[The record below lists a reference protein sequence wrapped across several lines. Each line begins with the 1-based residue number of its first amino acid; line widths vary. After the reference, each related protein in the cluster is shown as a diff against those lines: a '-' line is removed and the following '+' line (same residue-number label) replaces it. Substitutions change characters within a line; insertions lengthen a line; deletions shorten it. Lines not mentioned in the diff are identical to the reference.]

1 MIQFAKNLVIIIS
14 LPAFITLHGFQ
25 GMPIRINTNT
35 IQWYQDNLIDNAEQK
50 TKIGFVD
57 GNTETVIETCDQ
69 IDLMIKEQYPQ
80 GK

>member
-1 MIQFAKNLVIIIS
+1 
-14 LPAFITLHGFQ
+14 
-25 GMPIRINTNT
+25 MPIRINTNT

-69 IDLMIKEQYPQ
+69 LDAMIKEQYPQ